1 VELANY
7 IKNLLYNND
16 KVIIAGF
23 GTLKTVYKP
32 AEVSSSQHTITPPF
46 KTLEFDESL
55 TDSDGQLEQFI
66 ASNLN
71 ISKKKA
77 ENKISE
83 QIKAEI
89 KKLDAGET
97 LFWEGIG
104 YFAKEEEKIRFNHEQ
119 HSNFLTD
126 SFGLSTVE
134 FKPVEFKIS
143 PTNADV
149 APAQPVKKSRILV
162 YLILFIFIIIVGGG
176 VALFFVYPDL
186 AARFKHHVAK
196 PVVIKPTDTTT
207 HKAVTIKKDTTAN
220 AEVENE
226 VDKNIEKKQA
236 LSLNS
241 AQQLSNVESATFY
254 IIAGSFKTSERASIL
269 ADQLKKEGYKPEVI
283 QFEPGL
289 YRVSLGKFSDKNQA
303 LQETDRIKAAKGANA
318 VWLFSKK

>member
-1 VELANY
+1 MELAIY

-32 AEVSSSQHTITPPF
+32 ADVSSSQHTITPPS
-46 KTLEFDESL
+46 KTLEFDDSL
-55 TDSDGQLEQFI
+55 IDSDGQLEKFI
-66 ASNLN
+66 ALNLN
-71 ISKKKA
+71 VSKKKA

-104 YFAKEEEKIRFNHEQ
+104 YFAKEEGKTRFNAEQ
-119 HSNFLTD
+119 HINFLTD
-126 SFGLSTVE
+126 SFGLSSIE
-134 FKPVEFKIS
+134 FKPAEFKVS

-149 APAQPVKKSRILV
+149 NPVPPVKKKRILV
-162 YLILFIFIIIVGGG
+162 YVILFIFIVIVGGG
-176 VALFFVYPDL
+176 VALFIVYPNL
-186 AARFKHHVAK
+186 AARFKHNVPK
-196 PVVIKPTDTTT
+196 PVVTKTTDTTR
-207 HKAVTIKKDTTAN
+207 KVVTVKKDTIVN
-220 AEVENE
+220 AEVESE

-241 AQQLSNVESATFY
+241 AQQSPNIESGTFY
-254 IIAGSFKTSERASIL
+254 IIAGSFKTSERAAVL

-289 YRVSLGKFSDKNQA
+289 YRVSLGKYNDKNQA
-303 LQETDRIKAAKGANA
+303 LQETDRIKATKGANA